1 MGSLVWQHLS
11 LPLPLL
17 LWVCGVNG
25 AHHRP
30 LWTAALFTFF
40 VRGKEGERAS
50 EEEGRKEGRSD
61 CGLGAQSIEG
71 GHRQLT
77 QDVVVE
83 ACCVITNQR
92 DLCSPS
98 EDPSGDVDARRM
110 SSAF

>member
-1 MGSLVWQHLS
+1 MNGLVGLAAS
-11 LPLPLL
+11 VSPSSL

-40 VRGKEGERAS
+40 VRGKEGERES

-71 GHRQLT
+71 I
-77 QDVVVE
+77 
-83 ACCVITNQR
+83 A
-92 DLCSPS
+92 S
-98 EDPSGDVDARRM
+98 
-110 SSAF
+110 